1 MRQLLAKDAPFV
13 WSKECHIELDYLKQC
28 LTEQPVLKPFNL
40 NQYVLPMTDASQTGY
55 GYCTLQLDE
64 SDNKLHPISY
74 GAQALTKAQS
84 KHTAAELKLE
94 SLALALKHIQYFAI
108 HKRITILT
116 DNTRVLHV
124 DRWHPVNA
132 RQRRLIAFFMQ
143 FNLHVKQGRRLRG
156 DEGDMSPQYFDRGRQ
171 HASCPPKI
179 TEKSMI

>member
-1 MRQLLAKDAPFV
+1 MRQLLIKDAPFV
-13 WSKECHIELDYLKQC
+13 WSEECQAELDYLKQC
-28 LTEQPVLKPFNL
+28 LTEQPVFKPFNI
-40 NQYVLPMTDASQTGY
+40 NQDVVLMTDASQTGY
-55 GYCTLQLDE
+55 GYCILQLDE

-84 KHTAAELKLE
+84 KHTAAELELE

-132 RQRRLIAFFMQ
+132 RQRRLIAFLMQ
-143 FNLHVKQGRRLRG
+143 FNLHVKYVKGCKNAAADALSRIF
-156 DEGDMSPQYFDRGRQ
+156 EDMQE
-171 HASCPPKI
+171 HK
-179 TEKSMI
+179 KL